1 LKTIQRLHRGLAADI
16 SWGMYAVSNLLA
28 AARAEEGRP
37 RRAWRILRTVALTVA
52 VVGVVFRLGAP
63 AHAQKLTVQL
73 WGLLNEKCK
82 DGLPDDPKTAQACAK
97 REQYSAKLQRYG
109 CVYHEDGGW
118 WKCPH

>member
-1 LKTIQRLHRGLAADI
+1 LHRDLAADI
-16 SWGMYAVSNLLA
+16 SYRMWATENALA
-28 AARAEEGRP
+28 AARAQGA
-37 RRAWRILRTVALTVA
+37 RRRRVVATIALTMA
-52 VVGVVFRLGAP
+52 TLCVVPRLAAP

-97 REQYSAKLQRYG
+97 REQYSAKLQRMG
-109 CVYHEDGGW
+109 CDYQEDGGW